1 MDDGGSRIRRRVSL
15 PKRKRPSLGRI
26 FVAPT
31 AAELERGDEKEEEM
45 VAENRRRK
53 TAGLIPVEV
62 QPRQL
67 SDSPDCLVLGGGD
80 TKPDLLRRM
89 PTDGGVGYQHN
100 DSEEDMFG
108 DYDSFTENSFIAEA
122 DDLEQKYMQLP
133 EHQKHATD
141 FATENLC
148 SESIKNK
155 LSVTPIGNLTE
166 LQTDKHT
173 ENQSG
178 YEDVTDEPGADLLYD
193 VPSSQAMYFENL
205 QNASNDFGDQFMKE
219 RDGRSSSHNTV
230 NEELPHNCI
239 EQPQQNDESSSKVR
253 TSSDINRRTSIKDHL
268 KSTMTGNAKA
278 QTPVFSRSKQLKETL
293 LSEEI
298 NVAKKT
304 IESSSNDLGP
314 FYSLPSKVRDLYVQ
328 LKGIEKLY
336 EWQHTCL
343 TLKSVQ
349 ERKNLI
355 YSLPTSGGKTLVAEI
370 LMLQELLCSRKDVLM
385 ILPYV
390 AIVQEKISGL
400 SSFGIELGFFVEE
413 YAGSKGRFPPTKRRE
428 KKSLYIATIEKGHS
442 LVNSLIETGRIDSLG
457 LVVVDEL
464 HMIGEGSRGAI
475 LEMTLA
481 KILYTS
487 KTTQIIGMSATLN
500 NVEDLQKF
508 LQAEYYTSQFRPVE
522 LKEYLKINDTI
533 YEIDSKAENGITFSR
548 FLNYKY
554 SDTLKKMDPDH
565 LVALVTE
572 VIPNYSC
579 LVFCPSKK
587 NCENVAEMICKFLSK
602 EYLKH
607 KEKEKCEVINNL
619 KNIGNG
625 NLCPVLK
632 RTIPFG
638 VAYHHSGL
646 TSDER
651 KLLEEAYSTGVLCL
665 FTCTSTLAAGVNLPA
680 RRVILRAPYVAMEFL
695 KRNQY
700 KQMIGRAGRAG
711 IDTIGESILI
721 LQEKD
726 KQQVLELITRP
737 LENCY
742 SHLVQEFTKGIQTL
756 FLSLIGLKI
765 ATNLDDIYHFMNGT
779 FFGVQQNILLKEKS
793 LWEITVES
801 LRYLTEKG
809 LVQKDTIYKSEE
821 EVQHNF
827 HITKLGRA
835 SFKGTI
841 DLAYCDILYRDLKKG
856 LEGLVL
862 ESLLHLIYLTT
873 PYDLVSQCNPDWMI
887 YFRQFSQL
895 SPAEQNV
902 AAILGVSESFIGKK
916 ASGQAIR
923 KKVDKDV
930 VNRLYLSFV
939 LYSLLKETS
948 IWTVSEKFNM
958 PRGYVQNLLTGAA
971 SFSSCVLHFCEE
983 LEEFWVYRALLVE
996 LTKKLTYCVKA
1007 ELIPLM
1013 EVTGVLEGRAKQLY
1027 SAGYKSLMHL
1037 ANANPE
1043 VLIRTIDHL
1052 SRRQAKQI
1060 VSSAKMLLHEK
1071 AEALQEEV
1079 EELLR
1084 LPSDFP
1090 GAVASA
1096 TDEA

>member
-1 MDDGGSRIRRRVSL
+1 MDEGGSRLRRRVSV
-15 PKRKRPSLGRI
+15 RKRARPSPGEPRQER
-26 FVAPT
+26 
-31 AAELERGDEKEEEM
+31 AEEPG
-45 VAENRRRK
+45 AGSRRRR
-53 TAGLIPVEV
+53 TAEA
-62 QPRQL
+62 QPLQ
-67 SDSPDCLVLGGGD
+67 S
-80 TKPDLLRRM
+80 
-89 PTDGGVGYQHN
+89 N
-100 DSEEDMFG
+100 DSDEDLFG
-108 DYDSFTENSFIAEA
+108 DCDSFAENSFLAQVDDAERQCMQDPERGAHAAGLGAEGLRGAGGAAAAGGFA
-122 DDLEQKYMQLP
+122 DWE
-133 EHQKHATD
+133 
-141 FATENLC
+141 
-148 SESIKNK
+148 
-155 LSVTPIGNLTE
+155 
-166 LQTDKHT
+166 
-173 ENQSG
+173 
-178 YEDVTDEPGADLLYD
+178 TDEPVSSRRRREEASAQRGPWDGL
-193 VPSSQAMYFENL
+193 PSSQVLYFGNAENPP
-205 QNASNDFGDQFMKE
+205 AGAGDRRPEE
-219 RDGRSSSHNTV
+219 RGWEAPSLDAPIEAFPRSSVEQHQQPDDASSEARRGS
-230 NEELPHNCI
+230 EE
-239 EQPQQNDESSSKVR
+239 S
-253 TSSDINRRTSIKDHL
+253 RRKSLKEHL
-268 KSTMTGNAKA
+268 KSAMTGNARA
-278 QTPVFSRSKQLKETL
+278 QTPVFSRTKQLKETL

-298 NVAKKT
+298 SVAQKT
-304 IESSSNDLGP
+304 MESSSDDLGP

-328 LKGIEKLY
+328 FKGIEKLY

-343 TLKSVQ
+343 TLNSVQ

-370 LMLQELLCSRKDVLM
+370 LMLQELLCRRRDVLM

-413 YAGSKGRFPPTKRRE
+413 YAGSKGKFPPIKRRE

-442 LVNSLIETGRIDSLG
+442 LVNSLIETGRIGSLG

-500 NVEDLQKF
+500 NVEDLQEF
-508 LQAEYYTSQFRPVE
+508 LQAECYTSQFRPVE
-522 LKEYLKINDTI
+522 LKEYLKINDAI
-533 YEIDSKAENGITFSR
+533 YEVDNKAENGMTFSR
-548 FLNYKY
+548 LLNCQY

-579 LVFCPSKK
+579 LVFCPTKK

-607 KEKEKCEVINNL
+607 REKEKHELIKNL
-619 KNIGNG
+619 KSISGGNV
-625 NLCPVLK
+625 CPILK
-632 RTIPFG
+632 RTVPFG

-651 KLLEEAYSTGVLCL
+651 RLLEEAYSTGALCL

-680 RRVILRAPYVAMEFL
+680 RRVILRAPYVAKEFL
-695 KRNQY
+695 KRSQY

-711 IDTIGESILI
+711 IDSVGESVLI

-726 KQQVLELITRP
+726 KQQVSELISRP

-765 ATNLDDIYHFMNGT
+765 ATNLDDICHFMGGT
-779 FFGVQQNILLKEKS
+779 LFGVQQKILLKEKS
-793 LWEITVES
+793 LREITVEW
-801 LRYLTEKG
+801 LRDLTEKG
-809 LVQKDTIYKSEE
+809 LLQKDVVDKPKDES
-821 EVQHNF
+821 F

-873 PYDLVSQCNPDWMI
+873 PYDMASQCVPDWMI

-902 AAILGVSESFIGKK
+902 AALLGVSENFIGKK
-916 ASGQAIR
+916 ASGQAI
-923 KKVDKDV
+923 KK
-930 VNRLYLSFV
+930 
-939 LYSLLKETS
+939 
-948 IWTVSEKFNM
+948 
-958 PRGYVQNLLTGAA
+958 
-971 SFSSCVLHFCEE
+971 E

-1027 SAGYKSLMHL
+1027 NAGYKSLIHL

-1043 VLIRTIDHL
+1043 VLIRTVDHL

-1084 LPSDFP
+1084 PPSDFP
-1090 GAVASA
+1090 SVEASSTEKA
-1096 TDEA
+1096 